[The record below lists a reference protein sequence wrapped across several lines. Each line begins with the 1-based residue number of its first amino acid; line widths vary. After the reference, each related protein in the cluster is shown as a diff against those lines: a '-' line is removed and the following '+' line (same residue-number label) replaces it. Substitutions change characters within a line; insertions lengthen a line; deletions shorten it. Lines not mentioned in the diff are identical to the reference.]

1 MKKFVFIII
10 ILLIAI
16 ILPISYSVF
25 IYNVSTNSDFLNWL
39 NTLISTLISVLFALI
54 IAIYIFNYQTKLVQN
69 ETKDNFN
76 PLIEM
81 LLIDIWKSFS
91 DLKDTVTIQFTDGKE
106 LVFHSL
112 VFQNT
117 IFNQAIYAN
126 VFNPEQTKFLLRV
139 VAEIDFHNNLIEKFI
154 NLSPRF
160 AEEPNKFKKALEF
173 LNFNHKKNLNN
184 LKKSILEAKD
194 YFKFNELNKE
204 IKQNNSNTLE

>member
-1 MKKFVFIII
+1 MKKFVFITI

-16 ILPISYSVF
+16 ILTISYSVF
-25 IYNVSTNSDFLNWL
+25 IYNVSNTDFINWL
-39 NTLISTLISVLFALI
+39 NTLIATVISVLLALM

-76 PLIEM
+76 PLIEI

-91 DLKDTVTIQFTDGKE
+91 DLKNTVTIQFTDGKE

-117 IFNQAIYAN
+117 IFNQAVYAN

-139 VAEIDFHNNLIEKFI
+139 ISEIDFHNKVIEKLI

-160 AEEPNKFKKALEF
+160 AEETDKFKKVLEF
-173 LNFNHKKNLNN
+173 LNFNHEKNINN
-184 LKKSILEAKD
+184 LKKSILEAKN
-194 YFKFNELNKE
+194 YFPLFSF
-204 IKQNNSNTLE
+204 Q